1 MTRLFF
7 WLLMMSCFGSRAS
20 EVKINGVSALPGYP
34 VRVLVHDDL
43 LSSWKVELASASS
56 DFKGSFAL
64 HFSLKHPAWVTL
76 AAAQYK
82 TELFVVPGGKYS
94 LKLELKKGENFSFYD
109 PQPLTIKTISAEDN
123 GLSEAV
129 EAVNV
134 VYNAFVVEHFNALY
148 RMQQS
153 KLIDTLRAV
162 MDKLAPKFKS
172 QFFADFVFYKVA
184 TLEPVVRNLVPT
196 QVYER
201 FFRGRPILTHQ
212 PEYVSLLRET
222 FKNHLL
228 NSRFWT
234 QQEYLEAVTK
244 GWNSFEAL
252 LMRDNIM
259 AEDKAFREVVA
270 LLHFAANYNHPLHRQ
285 DALQGL
291 LAGLAASTKIPE
303 HKRIA
308 DNITRMAVWL
318 LPGTSV
324 PEFSLRDETGK
335 VIAFDGQSRAMLL
348 IFVGPECSYCD
359 FELQQ
364 LREIHARIAHQFSFI
379 TVSLPESQQHYR
391 NIHRRNKLDW
401 PVYSLGHNYQLL
413 DMLDVRVFPHL
424 AVTLPGLRAGMI
436 PAPPTDQ
443 RLEAHL
449 TRIAR
454 QFEKP

>member
-1 MTRLFF
+1 MTRLSF
-7 WLLMMSCFGSRAS
+7 WLLLISFLSSRAS
-20 EVKINGVSALPGYP
+20 EVQITGVSALPGYP

-43 LSSWKVELASASS
+43 LSGRKVELATATS

-64 HFSLKHPAWVTL
+64 RFSLMQPAWITL

-82 TELFVVPGGKYS
+82 SELFVVPGGKYS
-94 LKLELKKGENFSFYD
+94 LKLELKKAENISYYD
-109 PQPLTIKTISAEDN
+109 PQPLTIKTLSASDN

-129 EAVNV
+129 EAINV

-162 MDKLAPKFKS
+162 MDKLAPKVKS
-172 QFFADFVFYKVA
+172 QFFADFTFYKAA
-184 TLEPVVRNLVPT
+184 TLEPVVRNLGPI

-201 FFRGRPILTHQ
+201 FFKGRPILTHQ
-212 PEYVSLLRET
+212 PEYIALLRET
-222 FKNHLL
+222 FKDHLL
-228 NSRFWT
+228 NSRMWT
-234 QQEYLEAVTK
+234 QQEYAEAVSK
-244 GWNSFEAL
+244 GWKPFEAL
-252 LMRDNIM
+252 LMRDRIM

-270 LLHFAANYNHPLHRQ
+270 LLHFAVNYNHPLHRQ
-285 DALQGL
+285 GAVQGL
-291 LAGLAASTKIPE
+291 LTGLAASTKIPE
-303 HKRIA
+303 HARIA
-308 DNITRMAVWL
+308 DNINHMANWL
-318 LPGTSV
+318 LPGTTV
-324 PEFSLRDETGK
+324 PHFTLRDETGK
-335 VIAFDGQSRAMLL
+335 AIAFDEQSRPMLL
-348 IFVGPECSYCD
+348 IFVGPECSYCE

-364 LREIHARIAHQFSFI
+364 LREIHARSGHQFAFI
-379 TVSLPESQQHYR
+379 TVSLPESHQHYR

-413 DMLDVRVFPHL
+413 EMLDVRVFPHL
-424 AVTLPGLRAGMI
+424 AITLPGLKVGMI

-449 TRIAR
+449 ARIAR